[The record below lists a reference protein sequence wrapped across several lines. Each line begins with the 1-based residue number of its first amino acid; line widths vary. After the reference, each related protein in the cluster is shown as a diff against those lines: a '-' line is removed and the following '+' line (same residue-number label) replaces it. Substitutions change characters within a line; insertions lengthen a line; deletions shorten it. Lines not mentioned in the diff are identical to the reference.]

1 MTTVPELESY
11 QRMTDHKPRQVLSA
25 MPATVIS
32 KSFLLTATVITIEGR
47 GKAECVPSLLTLRQ
61 QGPWMCTQTSFDLV
75 QRQRLTQQV
84 WGGARDSD
92 ISSQLMGDAG
102 PWTTLL
108 SSKHLVQ
115 HLVSCLVKR
124 NRLTATAQ
132 SSLSDYMGQ
141 CGFSSPWCSA
151 RHVEDAKKMILPP
164 LLPRLDNSKQY
175 SSGLNPHPEAE

>member
-25 MPATVIS
+25 ALATVTS

-84 WGGARDSD
+84 WGGALDSD

-115 HLVSCLVKR
+115 HLVSCLVKW

-132 SSLSDYMGQ
+132 SSLSD
-141 CGFSSPWCSA
+141 
-151 RHVEDAKKMILPP
+151 
-164 LLPRLDNSKQY
+164 
-175 SSGLNPHPEAE
+175 